1 MYIYGLRIDDKGVRS
16 NSIHMAKQFTNWVQW
31 KDRAELAELAYPG
44 VYVIAISKRDIAGFP
59 FSWMQD
65 VAYVGMTNAKDGIKS
80 RLYQFDVTIKGGRG
94 HGGAHRF
101 RFKHPKYN
109 SLVRNLYVAIRP
121 FKCQVTSEMPKDL
134 RTMGDVAKFEYEC
147 FARYV
152 EAHGQLPEF
161 NDKKR
166 SPKK

>member
-1 MYIYGLRIDDKGVRS
+1 MPAIRHVRR
-16 NSIHMAKQFTNWVQW
+16 NNKHMAKQFTNWIHW
-31 KDRAELAELAYPG
+31 KDRAELAGLAYPG
-44 VYVIAISKRDIAGFP
+44 VYAIAISKRDISGTSFTWNP
-59 FSWMQD
+59 NI
-65 VAYVGMTNAKDGIKS
+65 AYVGMTNTKGGLKS

-109 SLVRNLYVAIRP
+109 SLVRNLYVAVRP
-121 FKCQVTSEMPKDL
+121 FKCQVTSETPKDL
-134 RTMGDVAKFEYEC
+134 RVMGDVAKFEYEC
-147 FARYV
+147 FALYV
-152 EAHGQLPEF
+152 EAYGQLPEF